1 MKRFISEYAKY
12 KINSYENNKLMGA
25 DIKTELISNIHKAL
39 DLSKKSYISVDEAIR
54 MINENWM
61 KYWFCGKFWKVENIM
76 KVKVNKISKEEQSEN
91 KAIKALNF
99 IINSNGGLTDKQI
112 ESIEELIDAG
122 FIEAINEYELR
133 IHN

>member
-1 MKRFISEYAKY
+1 
-12 KINSYENNKLMGA
+12 
-25 DIKTELISNIHKAL
+25 
-39 DLSKKSYISVDEAIR
+39 
-54 MINENWM
+54 
-61 KYWFCGKFWKVENIM
+61 M

-112 ESIEELIDAG
+112 ESIEELIDG
-122 FIEAINEYELR
+122 GYIEAINDYELR

>member
-25 DIKTELISNIHKAL
+25 DVKTELISNIHKAL
-39 DLSKKSYISVDEAIR
+39 DLSKKGYISVDEAIR
-54 MINENWM
+54 MINENWI
-61 KYWFCGKFWKVENIM
+61 KYWIYGKFWKVENNM

-112 ESIEELIDAG
+112 ESIEELIDG
-122 FIEAINEYELR
+122 GYIEAINDYELR

>member
-25 DIKTELISNIHKAL
+25 DVKTEMISNIHKAL
-39 DLSKKSYISVDEAIR
+39 DLSKKGYISVDEAIR
-54 MINENWM
+54 MINENWI
-61 KYWFCGKFWKVENIM
+61 KYWIDGKFWKVENIM

-99 IINSNGGLTDKQI
+99 IIKSNGGLTDKQI
-112 ESIEELIDAG
+112 ESLEELIDGG
-122 FIEAINEYELR
+122 FIEAINNYELR

>member
-12 KINSYENNKLMGA
+12 KINSYENNKLMRA
-25 DIKTELISNIHKAL
+25 DVKTELISNIHKAL
-39 DLSKKSYISVDEAIR
+39 DLSKKGYISVDEAIR

-61 KYWFCGKFWKVENIM
+61 KYWIDGKFWKVENIM

-112 ESIEELIDAG
+112 ESIEELIDGG
-122 FIEAINEYELR
+122 FIEAINDYELR